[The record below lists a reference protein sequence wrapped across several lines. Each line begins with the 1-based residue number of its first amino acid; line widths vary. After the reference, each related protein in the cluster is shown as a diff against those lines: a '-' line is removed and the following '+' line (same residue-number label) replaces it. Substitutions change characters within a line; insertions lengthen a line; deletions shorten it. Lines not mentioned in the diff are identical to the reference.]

1 MMFEAEALD
10 FPAFAHL
17 PKRDKSRIERV
28 WDSFQELS
36 RVSEQKG
43 MLIPQVYAARVLD
56 VSPQRVTELIRRGI
70 LETYNV
76 HDVPFVTGNSVVA
89 YAKSERK
96 AGRPPKTLTQKK
108 VFVKAVLGVGGQK

>member
-1 MMFEAEALD
+1 MFESEALD

-56 VSPQRVTELIRRGI
+56 VTPQRVTELIRRGI
-70 LETYNV
+70 LETYKV

-96 AGRPPKTLTQKK
+96 AGRPPKSIYTDKGT
-108 VFVKAVLGVGGQK
+108 VKAVLGVGSKK